1 MDPNDPNTD
10 ASQSAPDAGSA
21 DANGAAAQAS
31 TPNRLDLLL
40 DVPLNLSVELGRSR
54 MSIEKVLGLQGGS
67 ILELDK
73 VAGEPLDILLNGK
86 LVAKGE
92 AVVVGEKFGVRI
104 TQIVSPTERLA
115 RLG

>member
-1 MDPNDPNTD
+1 MDPNNSSTD
-10 ASQSAPDAGSA
+10 ASQSAPAPSA
-21 DANGAAAQAS
+21 EVNGAAAPAS

-40 DVPLNLSVELGRSR
+40 DVPLNLSVELGRNR

-86 LVAKGE
+86 LVARGE